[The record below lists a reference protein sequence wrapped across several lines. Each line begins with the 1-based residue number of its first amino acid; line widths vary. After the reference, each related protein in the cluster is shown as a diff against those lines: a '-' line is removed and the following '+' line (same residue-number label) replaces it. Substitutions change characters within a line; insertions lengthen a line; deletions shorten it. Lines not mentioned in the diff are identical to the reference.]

1 MYMKFKNSL
10 GKIYITLGIW
20 ALLVVFMFVFGF
32 KIVENSNAQ
41 EQAKLASLVAEM
53 HQLQAERDSFNNAK
67 KDLDK
72 IAQKT
77 LQPEDFFS
85 QDITLVREVEFF
97 ENLASRLGVK
107 MNLSGPSGTVKSA
120 APVKSLSGQ
129 IISVPLNLTV
139 TGTFSQVVEFAEVLE
154 HLPFA
159 MQVSSLSLSTLSAN
173 QVSATFIGSFY
184 LRK

>member
-1 MYMKFKNSL
+1 MRLKNNL
-10 GKIYITLGIW
+10 AKIYITLGIW
-20 ALLVVFMFVFGF
+20 VLLVVFMFAFGF

-41 EQAKLASLVAEM
+41 EQAKLVSLAAEIQ
-53 HQLQAERDSFNNAK
+53 QLQAERDSFNNAK

-72 IAQKT
+72 ITQKT

-85 QDITLVREVEFF
+85 QDITLVREVKFF
-97 ENLASRLGVK
+97 ENLASQLGVK

-120 APVKSLSGQ
+120 ASVKSLSGQ
-129 IISVPLNLTV
+129 IISVPLNLTI
-139 TGTFSQVVEFAEVLE
+139 TGSFNQVVEFAEVLE

-159 MQVSSLSLSTLSAN
+159 MQVNSLSISTLSAN
-173 QVSATFIGSFY
+173 QVSATFTGSFY